1 MEGKLFVFNTNPWR
15 KLSAFRVGNSRRCLI
30 LIGGQADGFFSL
42 SYTEA
47 LTQQLVDGG
56 WSVVQAMFTSW
67 YAGYGSATLENDNED
82 LDQLV
87 HHLVTKDGMTE
98 IALLGY
104 HTGAQDVLFY
114 LQNGQYASKV
124 THVVFH
130 GGLRD
135 PKRWKDVDP
144 IAQQFYRDAAQRM
157 VDEGRGNQLMPAEMH
172 PLPISAFRFLA
183 LGGLQGVE
191 DFFNP
196 TLKEEEMVNIIGHI
210 KVPTLIM
217 FACTDDY
224 RPLHAD
230 RTQLLDKIQT
240 CIDADVSCKWLQGAA
255 DEHLNF
261 LKGYEQEYTSYI
273 VTFLQDEERK
283 KLEKEEEQRREIEAE
298 AKRGRSIVFQ
308 KAGLKRSISQSSVS
322 SQISIGSA

>member
-1 MEGKLFVFNTNPWR
+1 MV
-15 KLSAFRVGNSRRCLI
+15 

-42 SYTEA
+42 SYTEP
-47 LTQQLVDGG
+47 LTQQLVDNG

-67 YAGYGSATLENDNED
+67 YAGYGNATLENDNED
-82 LDQLV
+82 LDALI
-87 HHLVTKDGMTE
+87 HYLVTKDGMNE
-98 IALLGY
+98 IVLLGF

-114 LQNGQYASKV
+114 LQNGQHADKV
-124 THVVFH
+124 THVIFQ

-135 PKRWKDVDP
+135 PKRWRDIDP
-144 IAQQFYRDAAQRM
+144 VTQQLYRDAAQRM
-157 VDEGRGNQLMPAEMH
+157 IEEGRGNQLMPSEMH

-196 TLKEEEMVNIIGHI
+196 TLKEEDMVQIIGHI
-210 KVPTLIM
+210 KVPTMIL
-217 FACTDDY
+217 FCCTDDY
-224 RPLHAD
+224 RPPHAE

-240 CIDADVSCKWLQGAA
+240 CIDADVTCRWLNGSA

-261 LKGYEQEYTSYI
+261 LKGFEQEYISYI
-273 VTFLQDEERK
+273 FNFLQEEERK
-283 KLEKEEEQRREIEAE
+283 KLEKEEETRREIEAE

-322 SQISIGSA
+322 SQISTGSA